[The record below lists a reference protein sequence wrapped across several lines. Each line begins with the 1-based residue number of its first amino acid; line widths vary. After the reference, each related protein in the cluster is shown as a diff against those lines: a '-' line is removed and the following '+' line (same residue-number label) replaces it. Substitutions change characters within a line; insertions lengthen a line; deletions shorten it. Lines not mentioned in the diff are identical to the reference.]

1 MNFKRFINQYN
12 FLGLICLPK
21 KYPNGS
27 LYNPY
32 IVFESF
38 IFGKR
43 FSSHWNP
50 LRAVHQSV
58 SHLFSVS
65 PSRYFAGEK
74 WPWQKML
81 HKMKM
86 AVASLP
92 GCQILSL
99 LYRLPIS
106 CSALKARAWAAILKM
121 HSLISWILQYMN
133 WEGGEEGNN
142 RGIFFPA
149 NYQKAARFLLRNI
162 ACVLQH
168 WASSLLKSVCLNC
181 FVTWDGIYSRND
193 HTLCQRLR
201 KMKSIF

>member
-1 MNFKRFINQYN
+1 M
-12 FLGLICLPK
+12 G
-21 KYPNGS
+21 

-168 WASSLLKSVCLNC
+168 WGKFFTKVSLLKLLCNLRWNLFKEWSH
-181 FVTWDGIYSRND
+181 TKPKND
-193 HTLCQRLR
+193 FKKYKHFLTSNF
-201 KMKSIF
+201 SIIIK